1 MGADSERGRIPVA
14 TGKPGPEVAGLVD
27 IQPHSKTHANLTL
40 RLPGE
45 TDARYRERI
54 RREVET
60 IASQIWELVSRGAGM

>member
-1 MGADSERGRIPVA
+1 MYLYTDFVGASDALTWPQMKEMMAS
-14 TGKPGPEVAGLVD
+14 GLIE

-54 RREVET
+54 RAKSTR
-60 IASQIWELVSRGAGM
+60 R